1 MMAVGK
7 DFEPEV
13 VKDAGQAFR
22 LRAELVGMAQ
32 RAKGEVHGVVEAS

>member
-7 DFEPEV
+7 DFNPEV
-13 VKDAGQAFR
+13 VKDAGRAVR
-22 LRAELVGMAQ
+22 LLAELVGVAQ